1 MQTDTAFWDKIAPKY
16 AKSPIK
22 DMAAYEYTLDRTRSY
37 LKPADEVLELG
48 CGTGGTT
55 LKLADAVDHVTA
67 ADLSDVMLDVGRA
80 KAAETTN
87 VTFQRSDVAG
97 APDGPFDVVMAF
109 NLIHL
114 LRDTD
119 AALHEIHTRLKPGG
133 LFISK
138 TPCNPERRAPLGY
151 RLIRLALPLIQ
162 FFGKAPYVNFMD
174 IRAWDAKVTAAG
186 FEIIESGNHPAHPPA
201 RYLVARK
208 G

>member
-22 DMAAYEYTLDRTRSY
+22 DVAAYEYTLDRTRSY
-37 LKPADEVLELG
+37 LKPSDKALELG
-48 CGTGGTT
+48 CGTGGTA
-55 LKLADAVDHVTA
+55 LKLADAVDHLTA
-67 ADLSDVMLDVGRA
+67 TDLSDVMLDVGRA
-80 KAAETTN
+80 KAGNATN

-97 APDGPFDVVMAF
+97 APEGPFDVVMAF

-119 AALHEIHTRLKPGG
+119 AALHEIHTRLKHGG

-162 FFGKAPYVNFMD
+162 FFGKAPYVNFME
-174 IRAWDAKVTAAG
+174 IRDWDAKVTAAG